1 MRYMEYF
8 CKETKLKVPI
18 VTALAMLSV
27 AIVASSINNHARAQT
42 GSMNELM
49 NMTLIATGTA
59 TGHMKPDKVTV
70 ILGVE
75 TTNSTAQSALLL
87 NSNLMNKVLDALK
100 SQGVKD
106 NETSTSTFSVT
117 PNYNYSSATSQG
129 RLTGFT
135 VSNSIQIES
144 SNVDN
149 VSKWIDTGVSAG
161 ANNVNNI
168 YFSLSDKKL
177 EEIKNALLKDAIAN
191 AKLKADTAAKAAGL
205 KVLGIKSIVVGEA
218 GIPPI
223 VPVNRALAFDGGS
236 PSPTPIISGQQEVSM
251 TVNVVYLLG

>member
-8 CKETKLKVPI
+8 KETKAKLAI

-27 AIVASSINNHARAQT
+27 AIIASNITNHASAQT

-59 TGHMKPDKVTV
+59 TGHMKPDRVTV

-75 TTNSTAQSALLL
+75 TTNSTAQSALIL

-149 VSKWIDTGVSAG
+149 VSKWIDIGVSAG

-218 GIPPI
+218 GLPPI
-223 VPVNRALAFDGGS
+223 IPVNRDLAFDGGS